1 MLPAMVI
8 GLIILNNFSNLINFK
23 IIVATI
29 IIVSI
34 FIKIVVNLKIINL
47 IQINYIK
54 IVIFA
59 GIVHGLTNS
68 GGTLISIF
76 LIKNEKKNL
85 LSGICNIHWFYFS

>member
-1 MLPAMVI
+1 MVI

-29 IIVSI
+29 IILSI
-34 FIKIVVNLKIINL
+34 FIKIVVNLKNYKFDTNKL
-47 IQINYIK
+47 YIK
-54 IVIFA
+54 IVIFFA

-85 LSGICNIHWFYFS
+85 LSRFVIFIGFIFS